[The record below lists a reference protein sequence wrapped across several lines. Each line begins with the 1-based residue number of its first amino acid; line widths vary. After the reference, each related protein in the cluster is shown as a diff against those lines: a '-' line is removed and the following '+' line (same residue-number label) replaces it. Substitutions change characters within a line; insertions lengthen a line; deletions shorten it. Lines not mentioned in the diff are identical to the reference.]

1 MELDQLYKK
10 IGRSPEERAALLE
23 AHMEQTQ
30 DRDDLYVEYITL
42 LNILGRH
49 EEALERTLGRQ
60 FHPWEGGEGKLYGAQ
75 ENHIYYYLGCT
86 LEAQGRAEE
95 AAECFAMASTGISE
109 PVGAMYYNDQP
120 PEMIYYQGL
129 ALLKLGRQ
137 KEAYGRFNKLIAYGE
152 AHLFDEMK
160 IDYFAVSL
168 PDLLIFEEDLNR
180 KNASHCLFM
189 KGLGHLGR
197 KETQRAEECFEE
209 IRTKDSGF
217 YDANIRNI
225 F

>member
-1 MELDQLYKK
+1 
-10 IGRSPEERAALLE
+10 
-23 AHMEQTQ
+23 MEQTQ

-49 EEALERTLGRQ
+49 EEVLERTLGRQ
-60 FHPWEGGEGKLYGAQ
+60 FHPWEGGEGKIPKQYVTALLQLAKEHNARGEYAQAEELLRQAAGSYPWNLGEGKLYGAQ

-95 AAECFAMASTGISE
+95 AAECFAKASTGISE

-137 KEAYGRFNKLIAYGE
+137 KEAYGRFNKL
-152 AHLFDEMK
+152 
-160 IDYFAVSL
+160 
-168 PDLLIFEEDLNR
+168 
-180 KNASHCLFM
+180 
-189 KGLGHLGR
+189 
-197 KETQRAEECFEE
+197 
-209 IRTKDSGF
+209 
-217 YDANIRNI
+217 
-225 F
+225 

>member
-1 MELDQLYKK
+1 
-10 IGRSPEERAALLE
+10 
-23 AHMEQTQ
+23 
-30 DRDDLYVEYITL
+30 
-42 LNILGRH
+42 
-49 EEALERTLGRQ
+49 
-60 FHPWEGGEGKLYGAQ
+60 
-75 ENHIYYYLGCT
+75 
-86 LEAQGRAEE
+86 
-95 AAECFAMASTGISE
+95 
-109 PVGAMYYNDQP
+109 
-120 PEMIYYQGL
+120 
-129 ALLKLGRQ
+129 
-137 KEAYGRFNKLIAYGE
+137 
-152 AHLFDEMK
+152 MK

-180 KNASHCLFM
+180 KNVSHCLFM

>member
-1 MELDQLYKK
+1 
-10 IGRSPEERAALLE
+10 
-23 AHMEQTQ
+23 MEQTQ